1 MLPVSPN
8 QVWICINSVTDF
20 ILLYAIFYILS
31 LFGLCCGLFFRVF
44 FFYFL
49 FQRCWERLGVVFCL
63 PELLCFTHAARLS
76 SPALVGTWSILQF
89 QYFIVPLVVQLVFSY
104 DLALAVS
111 YLPIVIEQLLDEL
124 LGQTSPSCQ
133 PLCHCALPGLPE
145 YTTCKTVS
153 FLPPPESK
161 LTTSTSACCS
171 SCSTNSPLIYSLFG
185 IPFCVCYDILV
196 RNVTKM
202 INEIVLLHQTHIV
215 CVAFTQQMICVQF
228 HY

>member
-1 MLPVSPN
+1 MKLSSRDLLSRLGLPTLVSSSAHSQIVITCSSWYMLYSAIPVFYSASSCPVS
-8 QVWICINSVTDF
+8 F
-20 ILLYAIFYILS
+20 LLRPCFGCLLS
-31 LFGLCCGLFFRVF
+31 
-44 FFYFL
+44 
-49 FQRCWERLGVVFCL
+49 
-63 PELLCFTHAARLS
+63 
-76 SPALVGTWSILQF
+76 AL
-89 QYFIVPLVVQLVFSY
+89 
-104 DLALAVS
+104 
-111 YLPIVIEQLLDEL
+111 VIEQLLDEL

-153 FLPPPESK
+153 FLPPESK

-228 HY
+228 HYWM